1 MNRTFINTKAPEWG
15 TGIEAQQLPNLSVLF
30 FENAGEKKFVIE
42 KALANGT
49 LVLKQVTPAELAA
62 LQARA
67 SGRRPRSIGISSAQK
82 RAKRP
87 SAKKGAK
94 SVFATFKDQLTAFE
108 KLFEGGFAGEAF
120 VKAERDSKQKAIE
133 LAQSTLS
140 AEAFAK
146 ESVDELFKRAQ
157 AVLSATNIVFPI
169 EGLIPFKKL
178 EGDDRAKAISGL
190 RELLHGP
197 ATLGDR
203 VERFAMSLQLKDKE
217 GKLKKVTWPLVT
229 VFAALFAP
237 SQFTAVK
244 PTAFAFQAGTLGL
257 AVERTEPVGSP
268 GYGKFLEIAQKT
280 RALLVEAGQQPRDL
294 LDVYAFIW
302 RTHAEKPEEKPAA

>member
-30 FENAGEKKFVIE
+30 FEHAGEKKFVIE
-42 KALANGT
+42 KALATG
-49 LVLKQVTPAELAA
+49 VLALKTVTPDELAK

-82 RAKRP
+82 RKRP
-87 SAKKGAK
+87 AVKKGAK
-94 SVFATFKDQLTAFE
+94 SVFATFKDQLVAFE
-108 KLFEGGFAGEAF
+108 KLFAGGFAGEAF

-140 AEAFAK
+140 ADAFAK
-146 ESVDELFKRAQ
+146 ESTDELFTRAQ
-157 AVLSATNIVFPI
+157 AVLAATNIVFPI

-178 EGDDRAKAISGL
+178 AGDDRATAVAGIKD
-190 RELLHGP
+190 LLHG
-197 ATLGDR
+197 TGSVGER
-203 VERFAMSLQLKDKE
+203 VERFSAALLLKDKE

-237 SQFTAVK
+237 NEFTAVK
-244 PTAFAFQAGTLGL
+244 PTAFAYQAGTLGL
-257 AVERTEPVGSP
+257 SVERTEPVGAP
-268 GYGKFLEIAQKT
+268 GYARFLEIAQKT
-280 RALLVEAGQQPRDL
+280 RAQLVEAGQQPRDL
-294 LDVYAFIW
+294 VDVYAFIW